1 MAKWNLN
8 TDHTTAAFSIRHL
21 NIINIRG
28 MFNSVKG
35 TLNFDPAAPAAPA
48 VAGLELAIDVKSLD
62 TGTAD
67 RDTHLRSPAFFDAN
81 KFPEITFRSTGGKMS
96 GTGGLLSG
104 KLTIHGI
111 TRAITLEVE
120 LRGPVDA
127 PPTLNRGTVLG
138 IVARTTINRKDFGI
152 DLNMPMASGGGVV
165 MAWEVDII
173 LEGEADL
180 VV

>member
-21 NIINIRG
+21 NILNIRG

-35 TLNFDPAAPAAPA
+35 VLTYNPGTSGDL
-48 VAGLELAIDVKSLD
+48 GLEAVIDAKSVD

-67 RDTHLRSPAFFDAN
+67 RDAHLRSPAFFDVD
-81 KFPEITFRSTGGKMS
+81 KFPEITFRSTDARLS
-96 GTGGLLSG
+96 GTNGTLSG
-104 KLTIHGI
+104 DLTIHGV
-111 TRAITLEVE
+111 TRNITLEVV
-120 LRGPVDA
+120 LSGPVVA
-127 PPTLNRGTVLG
+127 PPTMGRGTVLG

-152 DLNMPMASGGGVV
+152 DLNIPMEEGGVV
-165 MAWEVDII
+165 MAWEVEVI

-180 VV
+180 VA